1 MNSRE
6 FLNLSIP
13 KSLIKHRRSSMIKIF
28 IADDHAIVREGLKQI
43 VAETTDMVVTDEADT
58 GHKVLE
64 KVCENDYDVLVLDI
78 TMPGLNG
85 LDALKQLRSQRP
97 DLPVLV
103 LSIHPEE
110 QYAVRVLRA
119 GASGYL
125 TKESAPDELISA
137 IRKVSMGGKY
147 VTPSLAERLASDL
160 VADSKRSLHEA
171 LSDREYQVLC
181 MIASGK
187 TGTQIAEELFLSEKT
202 ISTYRSRILEKMNMK
217 NNADIIHY
225 AIKHGLVE

>member
-1 MNSRE
+1 
-6 FLNLSIP
+6 
-13 KSLIKHRRSSMIKIF
+13 MIKIF

-43 VAETTDMVVTDEADT
+43 VAETTDMAVTDEADT
-58 GHKVLE
+58 GHEVLE
-64 KVCENDYDVLVLDI
+64 KVSENDYDVLVLDI

-85 LDALKQLRSQRP
+85 LDALKQLKSQRP

-147 VTPSLAERLASDL
+147 VTPSLAEKLASDL
-160 VADSKRSLHEA
+160 VAD
-171 LSDREYQVLC
+171 
-181 MIASGK
+181 
-187 TGTQIAEELFLSEKT
+187 
-202 ISTYRSRILEKMNMK
+202 
-217 NNADIIHY
+217 
-225 AIKHGLVE
+225 